1 MEDTFTHLGYPQQVA
16 LWKGEGTVFLRP
28 TSRQQTQAGDL
39 GGEEGVQDEDDGLRT
54 GVQVQLLREE

>member
-1 MEDTFTHLGYPQQVA
+1 MF
-16 LWKGEGTVFLRP
+16 FLRP

-54 GVQVQLLREE
+54 GVQVQLLEERRREGKKTQEKERDALSSCIK